1 MLTTPCKSIKPREA
15 PARISCS
22 EAEEEKQ
29 DQCTHLTLCLAR
41 LVLGPML
48 VGEEEA
54 GADRGGELVSQSL
67 ERVVASQ
74 CLPSTR
80 LCKLA
85 AKIPAGTVREISD
98 RVWDHISVER
108 VSSKHFSRQA
118 RIASFPNRKR
128 AKTLA
133 CFERVFFAFKLSK
146 CHEN

>member
-1 MLTTPCKSIKPREA
+1 
-15 PARISCS
+15 
-22 EAEEEKQ
+22 
-29 DQCTHLTLCLAR
+29 
-41 LVLGPML
+41 ML

-54 GADRGGELVSQSL
+54 GADRGGELVLQSL

-74 CLPSTR
+74 CLPPTR

-85 AKIPAGTVREISD
+85 AKIPAGTVRELSD

-133 CFERVFFAFKLSK
+133 CFERVFFCFQTFKNVTKIQSRRKFRVDTVFLKKNQGRIVTS
-146 CHEN
+146 